1 MLVRRHTRAEDYL
14 AAVGPTLRRR
24 PVVNQLAIA
33 LAQSCV
39 REPDRYGADV
49 AFYSVERDG
58 AIVGAALQ
66 TRPWPVQIA
75 ESTTEAARLLA
86 RAFAANEP
94 VLAGV
99 AGPDAAPE
107 EFARAYAS
115 ERGVA
120 YALEVSLGTFELT
133 SVNELPE
140 VAGRRVVAA
149 SEHAPLLQAWLSA
162 FHDEATPQDPPLRG
176 DAGER
181 AVATG
186 RAHLWLDEND
196 HPVSYAFHNRDVE
209 GWASVGPVYTPP
221 EARGRKFATALVA
234 AVSRGLLAEGRPGCT
249 LFTNLA
255 NPTSNAIYERI
266 GYRRVGSAFR
276 YGFAASEAGR

>member
-24 PVVNQLAIA
+24 PVINQLAIA
-33 LAQSCV
+33 IAQTCV

-75 ESTTEAARLLA
+75 ESTAEAARLLA

-94 VLAGV
+94 PLAGV

-107 EFARAYAS
+107 EFARAYGS
-115 ERGVA
+115 ERGVT
-120 YALEVSLGTFELT
+120 YALEVALGTFELT

-140 VAGRRVVAA
+140 VAGRRVVAS
-149 SEHAPLLQAWLSA
+149 SEHAPLLQEWLGA
-162 FHDEATPQDPPLRG
+162 FHDEATPQNPPLSA

-186 RAHLWLDEND
+186 RAHLWLDDND

-221 EARGRKFATALVA
+221 EARGRGFATALVA

-249 LFTNLA
+249 LFTDLA

-276 YGFAASEAGR
+276 YGFAASEQGR

>member
-24 PVVNQLAIA
+24 PVINQLAIA
-33 LAQSCV
+33 IAQTCV

-75 ESTTEAARLLA
+75 ESTAEAARLLA
-86 RAFAANEP
+86 RAFATNEP
-94 VLAGV
+94 PLAGV

-107 EFARAYAS
+107 EFARAYGS
-115 ERGVA
+115 ERGVT
-120 YALEVSLGTFELT
+120 YALEVALGTFELT

-140 VAGRRVVAA
+140 VAGRRVVAS
-149 SEHAPLLQAWLSA
+149 SEHAPLLQAWLGA

-181 AVATG
+181 AIATG
-186 RAHLWLDEND
+186 RAHLWLDDND
-196 HPVSYAFHNRDVE
+196 RPVSYAFHNRDVE

-221 EARGRKFATALVA
+221 EARGRGFATALVA

-276 YGFAASEAGR
+276 YGFAASEQGR

>member
-1 MLVRRHTRAEDYL
+1 MLVRRYSRAEDYL
-14 AAVGPTLRRR
+14 SAVGPTLRRR
-24 PVVNQLAIA
+24 PVINQLAIA
-33 LAQSCV
+33 IAQTCV

-49 AFYSVERDG
+49 AFYGVEHDG
-58 AIVGAALQ
+58 AIAGAALQ

-75 ESTTEAARLLA
+75 ESTAEAARLLA
-86 RAFAANEP
+86 HEFAVNEP
-94 VLAGV
+94 PLAGV

-115 ERGVA
+115 ERGMT
-120 YALEVSLGTFELT
+120 YALETSLGTFELT

-140 VAGRRVVAA
+140 VAGRRVVA
-149 SEHAPLLQAWLSA
+149 SPEHAALVQAWLGA
-162 FHDEATPQDPPLRG
+162 FHDEATPHDPALRA

-186 RAHLWLDEND
+186 RAHLWLDDNKQ
-196 HPVSYAFHNRDVE
+196 PVSYAFHNRDVE

-221 EARGRKFATALVA
+221 EARGRGFATALVA
-234 AVSRGLLAEGRPGCT
+234 AVSRALLAEGRPGCT

-276 YGFAASEAGR
+276 YGFATREQGR